1 MRCRCGSR
9 PLARAAQWAPRSAC
23 QSAHDCV
30 LAVNATH
37 RNHHPEKRHE
47 AFQGRWT
54 GAHDGVPGVKNRHLT
69 RSVHHSD
76 AARESRVPLRVSCA
90 VGTVAAR
97 HNSPKRIRPYAEIAV
112 LWGIMSENPNRDFDV
127 AVTFAGEEREFVEEV
142 VRLVKADGFT
152 VFYDEDAKA
161 DLWGEDLTEFFADVY
176 ERRSRYAV
184 MFISAAYAAKPWTRL
199 ERRSVLT
206 RAMQAESPY
215 LLPVRFDSTQL
226 PGVRST
232 IGHLEAL
239 KEGPAGVAA
248 AIAGKL
254 QNPKSNGARM
264 FNGRVPRTDA
274 EVAILLGERPG
285 GWEYLLL
292 GYWLATGIDENQSKY
307 SDHLMRFAV
316 AGEHVADDLALD
328 RSSAELARLMTTIQ
342 VFEDLL
348 DQRSQE
354 LALGAPGE
362 AGDPDLIRHLANR
375 MTSIYVQLL
384 DWSYRVRAIA
394 SSGEEGRA
402 MFRALSRYADQP
414 IEAIR
419 RFVEQFRI
427 ELDELSGLLE
437 RGETPRITLE
447 IKFEIP
453 ESVTSEHHDAMRAFG
468 DMRRRESN

>member
-1 MRCRCGSR
+1 M
-9 PLARAAQWAPRSAC
+9 SA
-23 QSAHDCV
+23 
-30 LAVNATH
+30 N
-37 RNHHPEKRHE
+37 
-47 AFQGRWT
+47 
-54 GAHDGVPGVKNRHLT
+54 
-69 RSVHHSD
+69 SD
-76 AARESRVPLRVSCA
+76 
-90 VGTVAAR
+90 
-97 HNSPKRIRPYAEIAV
+97 
-112 LWGIMSENPNRDFDV
+112 RDFDV

-142 VRLVKADGFT
+142 VRLVQADGFA

-199 ERRSVLT
+199 ERRSVLA
-206 RAMQAESPY
+206 RAMQADSPY

-239 KEGPAGVAA
+239 REGPAGVAA
-248 AIAGKL
+248 AITGKL
-254 QNPKSNGARM
+254 KHPESNGARK

-274 EVAILLGERPG
+274 EVATLLGERPA

-292 GYWLATGIDENQSKY
+292 GYWLEAGIEENQSKY

-316 AGEHVADDLALD
+316 AGEHVADDVALD
-328 RSSAELARLMTTIQ
+328 RSSAELARLMSTTQ

-348 DQRSQE
+348 DERTQE

-362 AGDPDLIRHLANR
+362 PGDPDLIRHLANR
-375 MTSIYVQLL
+375 MTSIYVQML

-414 IEAIR
+414 IQEIR
-419 RFVEQFRI
+419 RFVDQFRV
-427 ELDELSGLLE
+427 ELDELSALLE
-437 RGETPRITLE
+437 RGETPRITQH

-453 ESVTSEHHDAMRAFG
+453 ESVTTEHHDAMQAFG
-468 DMRRRESN
+468 DMRRRELS